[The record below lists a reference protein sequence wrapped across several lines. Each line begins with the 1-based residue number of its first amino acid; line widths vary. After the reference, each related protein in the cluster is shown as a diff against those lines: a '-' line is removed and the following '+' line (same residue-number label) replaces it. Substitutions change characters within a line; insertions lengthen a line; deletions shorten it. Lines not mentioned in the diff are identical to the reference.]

1 MRLRSGITISTAEK
15 KQLDAELAFLYDKAP
30 AKFILLTDVSG
41 QVITSCGIQNQF
53 DLISLGSILAGGLS
67 ASQEVARMLGDDQ
80 EYQIILHEGASANT
94 FMSNAGEDF
103 ALLVQ
108 LDTTVP
114 LGWARV
120 LVLETAKKIESIH
133 SENAKEEAEVLVEEE
148 KRHLS
153 NFKQASNLNDQIG
166 DSLDS
171 LWNG

>member
-1 MRLRSGITISTAEK
+1 MRLRSGIIINTVEK
-15 KQLDAELAFLYDKAP
+15 TELDTELKALLEKAP

-41 QVITSCGIQNQF
+41 QVITACGSQNQF

-80 EYQIILHEGASANT
+80 EYQIILHEGSKANT
-94 FMSNAGEDF
+94 FMSNAGPDF

-108 LDTTVP
+108 LDTSVP

-120 LVLETAKKIESIH
+120 LILETAKKVGGLHMSHADDDDQADTKEDQQKLSDFK
-133 SENAKEEAEVLVEEE
+133 NA
-148 KRHLS
+148 
-153 NFKQASNLNDQIG
+153 NDLTDKIG